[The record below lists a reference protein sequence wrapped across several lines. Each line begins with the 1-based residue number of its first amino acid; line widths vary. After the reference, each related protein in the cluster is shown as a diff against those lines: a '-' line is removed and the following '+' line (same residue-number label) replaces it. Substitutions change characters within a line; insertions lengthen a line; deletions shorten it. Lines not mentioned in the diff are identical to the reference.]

1 MTPSRVRRQAGT
13 RIALAL
19 GSNLGPRKA
28 HLSWA
33 LRRLAAFVDDLEVS
47 PFLDTAPVE
56 VSGPQPRYLN
66 AAATGRTALSAQE
79 LLDACLALE
88 LERGRVRTGPKS
100 PRTLD
105 LDLILYG
112 DAIIDTPRLSV
123 PHPRFRDR
131 DFVLG
136 PLAALAPRWRDPVT
150 GRTLAGL
157 WREHRLPVG
166 GEAAGTPART
176 TPSGSPAP
184 RGRRGG
190 GRR

>member
-1 MTPSRVRRQAGT
+1 MTPARVRRQAGA
-13 RIALAL
+13 RVALAL
-19 GSNLGPRKA
+19 GSNLGRRRD

-33 LRRLAAFVDDLEVS
+33 LRRLAAVIDELEAS
-47 PFLDTAPVE
+47 PFIDTAPVD
-56 VSGPQPRYLN
+56 VPGPQPRYLN
-66 AAATGRTALSAQE
+66 AVAIGRTALSARD

-105 LDLILYG
+105 IDLILYG
-112 DAIIDTPRLSV
+112 GATIDLPRLRV

-136 PLAALAPRWRDPVT
+136 PLASLAPRWRDPET
-150 GRTLAGL
+150 GKTLAGL
-157 WREHRLPVG
+157 WRERRLPVG
-166 GEAAGTPART
+166 GEAAGTPVRT
-176 TPSGSPAP
+176 TLSGSPGP

-190 GRR
+190 GGR